1 MEEASLEDTMKGLA
15 IIVILMG
22 LFAMTSPDIAAY
34 LMGAP
39 RPAHSQV
46 AVTTTAS
53 ILSVA
58 GFGLVM
64 IGGILFAVAGVTAD
78 ERRKHAS

>member
-1 MEEASLEDTMKGLA
+1 MEEASFEDTMKGLA
-15 IIVILMG
+15 IIVILTG
-22 LFAMTSPDIAAY
+22 LFAMTSPDITAY

-39 RPAHSQV
+39 RPAHSQA
-46 AVTTTAS
+46 AVTTVAS
-53 ILSVA
+53 VLSVA

-64 IGGILFAVAGVTAD
+64 IGGILFAVAGVAAE

>member
-15 IIVILMG
+15 IIVILAG
-22 LFAMTSPDIAAY
+22 LLAMTSPDITAY

-39 RPAHSQV
+39 RPAHSQI
-46 AVTTTAS
+46 AVTPVAS
-53 ILSVA
+53 VLSVA

-64 IGGILFAVAGVTAD
+64 IGGILFAIAGVAAED
-78 ERRKHAS
+78 RRKHSS